1 MLKNTRVSLSNRAL
15 VGVAVASAA
24 GMSFAADG
32 YDPSTIVA
40 GIAAA
45 TTIGAI
51 VALGAVKIGPKFA
64 KWSVNTIVGMFR

>member
-1 MLKNTRVSLSNRAL
+1 MLKSTRVSLSNRAL
-15 VGVAVASAA
+15 LAVGGTMAA
-24 GMSFAADG
+24 GMSFAADS
-32 YDPSTIVA
+32 YDPSTIVG

-45 TTIGAI
+45 TTIAAI